1 MCILIVEDEFA
12 YREPLKFRLEDEGHT
27 VCAAQ
32 DGISG
37 LERARDFAPDL
48 VLLDIMLPGLSGT
61 DVCREIRAF
70 SDCGII
76 MLTAKDDEVDKIVG
90 LEMGADDYITK
101 PYSFRELTARIRA
114 VARRRVSGSS
124 ADEHGDDEV
133 LRVADII
140 VNQASHEVLRG
151 GEVLEMPLREYTLLV
166 YLLSNPGRVVTRAQI
181 LDAVWG
187 YDFVGDTKTLDVHI
201 KRLRSRIE
209 EDPSQPQII
218 QTVRGVGY
226 KIAAQ

>member
-1 MCILIVEDEFA
+1 MRILIVEDEFA

-27 VCAAQ
+27 VCAAE

-37 LERARDFAPDL
+37 LERAKEFDPDL
-48 VLLDIMLPGLSGT
+48 VLLDVMLPGMSGT
-61 DVCREIRAF
+61 EVCRKIRSF

-101 PYSFRELTARIRA
+101 PYSFRELIARIRA
-114 VARRRVSGSS
+114 VGRRRSS
-124 ADEHGDDEV
+124 THNAEETHCDEV
-133 LRVADII
+133 LRAGSI
-140 VNQASHEVLRG
+140 VVDQASHEVRRG
-151 GEVLEMPLREYTLLV
+151 EEVLDMPLREFNLLV
-166 YLLSNPGRVVTRAQI
+166 YLLTNSGRVVTRTQI

-187 YDFVGDTKTLDVHI
+187 YDFIGDTKTLDVHI

-209 EDPSQPQII
+209 DDPSQPQII
-218 QTVRGVGY
+218 HTVRGVGY
-226 KIAAQ
+226 KIVSQ